1 MEEEEEVQTRSVEHI
16 LTLLMAQTTTLVSW
30 QAARR
35 WAAGPPAA
43 AAAAASEAA
52 GAARAGRDLLHAVE
66 RFARLGE
73 LLAAQEHELE
83 PAALRASAD
92 VRGAGR
98 RIAELMG
105 AGVPGGQEKE
115 DDPSLDR
122 GQRSGLPDA
131 APEQPGLARA
141 ARLLLSSVARTLL
154 LADRAAIKHI
164 VGFRNQVLQSLEG
177 LESAESPAEMVLA
190 FNDFTEAIEPF
201 VNLSAERERD
211 LKDARQA
218 ARIGVARD
226 VLEKAPMMML
236 AACKTLLS
244 HGGCGDARAARE
256 RVLGRVRSATCRV
269 VDIVAA
275 ETTHAAGGGGGG
287 GNRGPTGTTLL
298 PDGTAASLSPAV
310 ATSPPGS
317 PPWGPTLRRDEE
329 RPASAPSVT
338 GSGPGTWAGVPGQ
351 AATDGARREED
362 ARDEALPWLCGAV
375 DAVKTHVEGLREGR
389 LQARHLERARLL
401 LLLGPAQSG
410 VRDFTEAACVSGE
423 HRDRLLRLW
432 AEAQV
437 RVDAIAGAVEQAVPL
452 EQFQRGH
459 EMELTLIAACQTL
472 DQLKRQLQVAAVAG
486 AMRLLSS
493 RPGER
498 TLARLPEEAA
508 TGHAGAVREL
518 AASLSERQE
527 ALSEVCRLLR
537 HVAET
542 EPLGI
547 RCSHLDDCIQSTVQ
561 QILSASQVLVQNPES
576 RAAFELLE
584 VCRQAWAECLAAL
597 TVLVRD
603 TVDTSY
609 EKGSS
614 QSLHSHGDEAEVAR
628 LAGGVRERTSELE
641 AEVERWP
648 RGGGGGGQEEKEDAA
663 VLLCVQDVC
672 NAAYATCLLAKGGGG
687 GGGLHKCTPDL
698 LKKAAVLADEC
709 VKLSSLLENI
719 MSKLARGE
727 GQPRLG
733 MEQAR
738 LGMEQAR
745 LCVTAVR
752 DASTVP
758 VQEATA
764 KVAAVM
770 QAAEDLLATL
780 LPTVQLA
787 RMLKE

>member
-16 LTLLMAQTTTLVSW
+16 LALLMAQTTTLVSW

-43 AAAAASEAA
+43 EAA
-52 GAARAGRDLLHAVE
+52 GAARAGRDLLRAVE

-105 AGVPGGQEKE
+105 AGVPGGQENE
-115 DDPSLDR
+115 DEPAPDR
-122 GQRSGLPDA
+122 GQRSALPDA
-131 APEQPGLARA
+131 VPEQPGLARA

-177 LESAESPAEMVLA
+177 LERAESPAEMVLA

-211 LKDARQA
+211 LKDERQA

-244 HGGCGDARAARE
+244 HGGCGAARAARE

-310 ATSPPGS
+310 ATRPPGS
-317 PPWGPTLRRDEE
+317 PPCGPTLRRDEE
-329 RPASAPSVT
+329 RPVPATSVT
-338 GSGPGTWAGVPGQ
+338 GSGPGTWAGVPGR
-351 AATDGARREED
+351 AVTGGARREED
-362 ARDEALPWLCGAV
+362 ARDKALPWLCGAV
-375 DAVKTHVEGLREGR
+375 DTVKTHVEGLREGR

-452 EQFQRGH
+452 EQQFQRGH

-561 QILSASQVLVQNPES
+561 QILSASQVLEQNPES

-628 LAGGVRERTSELE
+628 LAAGVRERTSELE

-648 RGGGGGGQEEKEDAA
+648 RGGGGGGGQEEKEDAA

-733 MEQAR
+733 V
-738 LGMEQAR
+738 EQAR

-752 DASTVP
+752 DASAVP

-780 LPTVQLA
+780 LPTVQIA
-787 RMLKE
+787 RMLKEKMGA

>member
-1 MEEEEEVQTRSVEHI
+1 MQ
-16 LTLLMAQTTTLVSW
+16 
-30 QAARR
+30 
-35 WAAGPPAA
+35 
-43 AAAAASEAA
+43 
-52 GAARAGRDLLHAVE
+52 
-66 RFARLGE
+66 
-73 LLAAQEHELE
+73 
-83 PAALRASAD
+83 
-92 VRGAGR
+92 
-98 RIAELMG
+98 
-105 AGVPGGQEKE
+105 
-115 DDPSLDR
+115 
-122 GQRSGLPDA
+122 
-131 APEQPGLARA
+131 
-141 ARLLLSSVARTLL
+141 
-154 LADRAAIKHI
+154 
-164 VGFRNQVLQSLEG
+164 
-177 LESAESPAEMVLA
+177 
-190 FNDFTEAIEPF
+190 
-201 VNLSAERERD
+201 
-211 LKDARQA
+211 
-218 ARIGVARD
+218 
-226 VLEKAPMMML
+226 
-236 AACKTLLS
+236 TLLS

-437 RVDAIAGAVEQAVPL
+437 RVDAIAGAVEQAVSAEGSPSVPL

-472 DQLKRQLQVAAVAG
+472 DQLKRQVWPQPCVAVTAAGKMPTSHGALNTTAAVVVAAAVALQVAAVAG